1 MFPVNLISRFKS
13 FPAYADMRKVEDEFE
28 TRLIDYFESDN
39 CWLDERAQQIVLGF
53 FKDGK
58 TLQKLGEEQFITRER
73 VRQIISRSVEKLD
86 YINSKTNWFYDDDKE
101 VKKLF
106 EEKEHK
112 VAELTENLKK
122 LSDALVWSN
131 SMYFNDDTTL
141 GEIRAY
147 LKTSEDYNRTLTIA
161 DLDLSVRTHNCL
173 YRANIEN
180 VLELTQMTEDD
191 LMKLRNFG
199 KTCLVEIKEKLS
211 NLGYS
216 LREE

>member
-1 MFPVNLISRFKS
+1 MFPVNLISRMKS
-13 FPAYADMRKVEDEFE
+13 FPAYANMRKVADEFE
-28 TRLIDYFESDN
+28 TRLVNYFESDN
-39 CWLDERAQQIVLGF
+39 CWLDEREQKIVFDF
-53 FKDGK
+53 FKEEK
-58 TLQKLGEEQFITRER
+58 TLQKIGEEHFITRER

-86 YINSKTNWFYDDDKE
+86 YINSKLKWFYDDDKE

-147 LKTSEDYNRTLTIA
+147 LKTSEDYNRTLTID